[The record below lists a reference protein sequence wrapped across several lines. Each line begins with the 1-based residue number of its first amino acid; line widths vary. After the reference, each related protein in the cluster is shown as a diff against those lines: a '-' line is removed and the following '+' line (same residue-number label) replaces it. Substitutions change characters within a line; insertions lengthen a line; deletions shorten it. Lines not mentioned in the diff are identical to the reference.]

1 MKKILC
7 PGEALIDLFGVETKS
22 LTEYTTFEKSRGAP
36 VNAAYMMKQYGV
48 ESYFAGTVG
57 NNPFGSFLKD
67 YLNEVGINTKYM
79 QMTSEL
85 FTTFAYVSIDESG
98 ERDFI
103 FNRGADSKL
112 DLSNID
118 LTEFDGFHFS
128 SATAFLGEELNRAY
142 YTILVYAVA
151 NNKFISFDAN
161 YRDPLIGDEQDF
173 ITKCNQYMQVA
184 EIVKLSEEELYLI
197 VDNSDLEQAG
207 KQISNTMNGYLR
219 K

>member
-1 MKKILC
+1 
-7 PGEALIDLFGVETKS
+7 
-22 LTEYTTFEKSRGAP
+22 
-36 VNAAYMMKQYGV
+36 MMKQHGV

-57 NNPFGSFLKD
+57 NDPFGSFLKD

-112 DLSNID
+112 DLSNIN

-142 YTILVYAVA
+142 DTILVYAVA

-161 YRDPLIGDEQDF
+161 YRDPLIVDEQDF
-173 ITKCNQYMQVA
+173 ITKCNQYM
-184 EIVKLSEEELYLI
+184 
-197 VDNSDLEQAG
+197 
-207 KQISNTMNGYLR
+207 
-219 K
+219 